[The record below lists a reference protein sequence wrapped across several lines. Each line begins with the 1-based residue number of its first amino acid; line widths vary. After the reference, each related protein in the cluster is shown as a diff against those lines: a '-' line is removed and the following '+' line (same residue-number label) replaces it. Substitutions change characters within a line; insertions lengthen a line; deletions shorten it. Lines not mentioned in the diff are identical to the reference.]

1 MAPCECPAEA
11 VRKQLERV
19 LASPGFA
26 RNERLSRF
34 LRVVVERHLE
44 GRDGDLKE
52 SVIGVEVFGRK
63 PGFDP
68 KQDSTVRSEAARLR
82 ARLGEYYAGEG
93 IGDPVIIELPK
104 GGYTPAF
111 RPLGPGERG
120 KTRSWWPW
128 LGGATAAVVVAVA
141 ATGWW
146 WVQHKSAPVTIAVL
160 PLDNLSQDPA
170 NDYFSDGLTDEI
182 IRNLSIIDGLAVRSQ
197 TSSFVFKGKPRNVR
211 EAGKQLQADYIL
223 EGSVQRDGQKLRVN
237 AQLVR
242 ARDVLPLWSGK
253 YDRELTDVFAI

>member
-1 MAPCECPAEA
+1 VSPCPAEA

-19 LASPGFA
+19 LTSQGFA

-34 LRVVVERHLE
+34 LRVVVERHIE

-111 RPLGPGERG
+111 RPLGPRERG
-120 KTRSWWPW
+120 KTRSGWPW

-141 ATGWW
+141 ATGCR
-146 WVQHKSAPVTIAVL
+146 A
-160 PLDNLSQDPA
+160 
-170 NDYFSDGLTDEI
+170 
-182 IRNLSIIDGLAVRSQ
+182 
-197 TSSFVFKGKPRNVR
+197 
-211 EAGKQLQADYIL
+211 AGGDLEQIQLLLGHA
-223 EGSVQRDGQKLRVN
+223 SVQTTERYLGTKQDLVHAPNDAIRLRV
-237 AQLVR
+237 ATAV
-242 ARDVLPLWSGK
+242 
-253 YDRELTDVFAI
+253 